1 MPTSDNLAAL
11 MRKWPLNS
19 ITLVTATH
27 SKLKKAVDGTSTQVA
42 TYMINKWR
50 AKINGK
56 EVYNVRDP
64 PGMGDR
70 KIDCRKTVAVFTTL
84 KSFCNQSP
92 KNQEG
97 ESVLGSSPRINYHSS
112 PHVFDHSIYLRS
124 CPVVATLTKAQF
136 LSPFSIKFIVLGPL
150 DLSLFT

>member
-1 MPTSDNLAAL
+1 MPTTDNLAAL

-19 ITLVTATH
+19 ITLVPATH
-27 SKLKKAVDGTSTQVA
+27 NKLKKVADGTSTQVA

-56 EVYNVRDP
+56 EVYNVRDLS
-64 PGMGDR
+64 GMGDR
-70 KIDCRKTVAVFTTL
+70 IIDWRKTVAVFTTL
-84 KSFCNQSP
+84 ESFCNQAP

-112 PHVFDHSIYLRS
+112 PHAFDHSIYLRS
-124 CPVVATLTKAQF
+124 CLVVATLTKAQF

>member
-1 MPTSDNLAAL
+1 MPTVDDLAAL

-19 ITLVTATH
+19 ITLVAATH
-27 SKLKKAVDGTSTQVA
+27 SKLKKAADETSAQVA

-50 AKINGK
+50 AKINGN

-70 KIDCRKTVAVFTTL
+70 KIDWRKTVVVFTTM
-84 KSFCNQSP
+84 KSFCNQSL

-97 ESVLGSSPRINYHSS
+97 ESVLRSSPRINYHSS
-112 PHVFDHSIYLRS
+112 PHAFDHSIDLQS
-124 CPVVATLTKAQF
+124 CLVVATLTKAQF

>member
-19 ITLVTATH
+19 ITLVIATH

-70 KIDCRKTVAVFTTL
+70 KIDWRKTVAVFITL

-97 ESVLGSSPRINYHSS
+97 ESVLGSIPRINYHSS

-124 CPVVATLTKAQF
+124 CPVVATLTKTQF
-136 LSPFSIKFIVLGPL
+136 LSPFSIKFIVLGLL
-150 DLSLFT
+150 DLSLFM